1 MYRKGQDW
9 LGTKRKGLKI
19 NYLAER
25 KRTGGQWDGRERIG
39 AKRSE
44 KERLKD

>member
-1 MYRKGQDW
+1 MIRKRRREKQ
-9 LGTKRKGLKI
+9 RVEKG
-19 NYLAER
+19 AER